1 MPSDHGMSSLD
12 GSSADEG
19 WPSHSRAEPENRMTE
34 MEAIDTIKARLGRR
48 SIVLVGLMGCG
59 KSSIGKRLAARL
71 GLPFLDA
78 DEEIERAAAKSIN
91 EIFSDHGEQHF
102 RDGERR
108 VILRLL
114 ENGPIILATG
124 GGAYMHPA
132 TREKIRENGISVWL
146 RADLPVL
153 MRRVSK
159 RDTRPLLKTPNPEA
173 TMQKLMEAR
182 YPVYALADL
191 VVESR
196 DEPHEMIV
204 MELIDKLAA
213 HLANEAGHGGSTTA
227 GVASNAS

>member
-1 MPSDHGMSSLD
+1 MRYFTEIGWAVDLAHLTLIRIRSGTTMSN
-12 GSSADEG
+12 ADT
-19 WPSHSRAEPENRMTE
+19 AEDLKR
-34 MEAIDTIKARLGRR
+34 RLGSR

-71 GLPFLDA
+71 GLPFVDA
-78 DEEIERAAAKSIN
+78 DEEIETVAAKSIS
-91 EIFSDHGEQHF
+91 EIFADHGEEFF
-102 RDGERR
+102 RDRERK
-108 VILRLL
+108 VIGRLL
-114 ENGPIILATG
+114 SQGPQVLATG
-124 GGAYMHPA
+124 GGAYMHPE
-132 TREKIRENGISVWL
+132 TRAAISANGICVWL
-146 RADLPVL
+146 KADLCVL

-204 MELIDKLAA
+204 LELIDKLAA
-213 HLANEAGHGGSTTA
+213 HLANEAGHGKSPAA